1 MSKPLSL
8 FFASLS
14 ILFLSATAISIA
26 HSGWLVLLFSL
37 LSLFSVG
44 AGFIVKAR
52 LRRKAEQS
60 GSGPSGKQD

>member
-1 MSKPLSL
+1 MSKTLSL

-14 ILFLSATAISIA
+14 ILFLSATAISIS
-26 HSGWLVLLFSL
+26 HSGWLVLLFGL

-52 LRRKAEQS
+52 LRRRSEQQS
-60 GSGPSGKQD
+60 SSSDKP